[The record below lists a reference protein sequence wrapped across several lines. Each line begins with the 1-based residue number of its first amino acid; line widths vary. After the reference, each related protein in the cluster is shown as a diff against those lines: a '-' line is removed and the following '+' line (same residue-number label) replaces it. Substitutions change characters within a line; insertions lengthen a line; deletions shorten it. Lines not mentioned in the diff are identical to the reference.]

1 MDCIQPQLTAPPW
14 PLVGDLGHFQDSH
27 SKEHDQDLSISSKES
42 TSSYASVSATQP
54 STLATSA
61 CSAIKLEEELTL
73 KDISN
78 YISLGCLWFA
88 NVFEGYDSPRAL
100 DSERNWIEVLYPSL
114 TEELQSA
121 LGVDATKLLHAGW
134 IRMFLYRPQVSSTS
148 NGSIFRIFLLP
159 HDVGRRFID
168 RRSKAL
174 KAALQELLKRIDVSP
189 ETWSGCYV
197 QGKEQIFDQWASAEE
212 FSLFYLFNKLP
223 SPDPSPENIRNRYTR
238 RAVRELLDSVFS
250 VASYASEPLRGLKTR
265 LYPYQ
270 ARSAALMIQREAS
283 PQLQLDPRLE
293 ARRSPDSQEF
303 YYGARDGSFV
313 QKPRYYESNRGGI
326 LSETMGLGK
335 TVICLA
341 VILAT
346 RFHLPQ
352 IPPEYQEPPPVR
364 KNIGTLLSMA
374 AATITRNAIPW
385 QAYFKRYEEETG
397 YCMERCKAE
406 LKKAVPRYF
415 IPIELSRSSRT
426 AIRGPPQKLI
436 MCSGTIVVVP
446 RNLLHQWQS
455 EIKKHTEEGSLNVL
469 VMDSKMMLPPATR
482 LAKYD
487 IILFSRNRFEQEIVD
502 GADKHGRRPSRGP
515 ANQCNCPYIGATRV
529 RDCSCLEEDE
539 VYHSPLRDLHWL
551 RIIIDEGHNFSSSN
565 ANAVL
570 VAKQLRAERRWV
582 VSGTPAKD
590 LVGVEVDL
598 STADDT
604 EGIDPGVMREL
615 AVEQRKL
622 FNPREDTTG
631 AVKSLGALATH
642 FLKVRPWC
650 DSTAEGK
657 SDWEDYFYRHEHH
670 YRRTYS
676 GFSACLK
683 QTLEGMVVK
692 TRPEDVERDIVL
704 PLMVHR
710 VVYLEPSFYDKMTA
724 NLFIQVLRAN
734 AITSERTDADYLF
747 HKNNLK
753 ARHDLI
759 KNLRQSNFTWS
770 GFSWQDVCNTIKT
783 SLSYLQKED
792 KNCSKRDYD
801 MLAQSTQLVA
811 RVLDSPGWMALS
823 KTHEVGLFV
832 EEWPEDLTKSW
843 ALGATERPL
852 MIGVTQL
859 LIGQAHVDGQISAA
873 DPAEGLKLVGERARA
888 QIEQLEDE
896 GTKKKEDSQL
906 AQETLA
912 KTGVPSS
919 CVAGEPVAGKR
930 FSLSTGVKS
939 SPKKSKKAPTTVK
952 NEENTVVA
960 TTEATGIDTPVSPTR
975 AKKRKLTLTDQLKE
989 LPEESPLR
997 RVCVVGTTS
1006 SKLSYVIEKV
1016 MKHQEEEKIL
1026 IFYDGDN
1033 TAYYIAQCLELLHVE
1048 HRIYARTLDNATR
1061 SKYVVAFNE
1070 DPTIR
1075 VLLIDVACGA
1085 LGLNLNVAS
1094 VVLII
1099 NPINRPSIEA
1109 QAIKR
1114 AHRIG
1119 QTKEVLVETIV
1130 LKGTI
1135 EEAIFERAKKMSRD
1149 EHLEAKTL
1157 EDDDKITNIIQ
1168 NAKVIPADQEESRG
1182 YAQMARLQTP
1192 QQVFGRSGRA
1202 KFRAIGPEGDNSAA
1216 KPPKRQRK
1224 SIRGKVKEDAFV
1236 GLPEISHGQMEVDMP
1251 QGNAVLSSSL
1261 FGGP

>member
-1 MDCIQPQLTAPPW
+1 
-14 PLVGDLGHFQDSH
+14 
-27 SKEHDQDLSISSKES
+27 
-42 TSSYASVSATQP
+42 
-54 STLATSA
+54 
-61 CSAIKLEEELTL
+61 
-73 KDISN
+73 
-78 YISLGCLWFA
+78 
-88 NVFEGYDSPRAL
+88 
-100 DSERNWIEVLYPSL
+100 
-114 TEELQSA
+114 
-121 LGVDATKLLHAGW
+121 
-134 IRMFLYRPQVSSTS
+134 
-148 NGSIFRIFLLP
+148 
-159 HDVGRRFID
+159 
-168 RRSKAL
+168 
-174 KAALQELLKRIDVSP
+174 
-189 ETWSGCYV
+189 
-197 QGKEQIFDQWASAEE
+197 
-212 FSLFYLFNKLP
+212 
-223 SPDPSPENIRNRYTR
+223 
-238 RAVRELLDSVFS
+238 
-250 VASYASEPLRGLKTR
+250 
-265 LYPYQ
+265 
-270 ARSAALMIQREAS
+270 
-283 PQLQLDPRLE
+283 
-293 ARRSPDSQEF
+293 
-303 YYGARDGSFV
+303 
-313 QKPRYYESNRGGI
+313 
-326 LSETMGLGK
+326 
-335 TVICLA
+335 
-341 VILAT
+341 
-346 RFHLPQ
+346 
-352 IPPEYQEPPPVR
+352 
-364 KNIGTLLSMA
+364 MA
-374 AATITRNAIPW
+374 
-385 QAYFKRYEEETG
+385 
-397 YCMERCKAE
+397 
-406 LKKAVPRYF
+406 
-415 IPIELSRSSRT
+415 
-426 AIRGPPQKLI
+426 
-436 MCSGTIVVVP
+436 
-446 RNLLHQWQS
+446 
-455 EIKKHTEEGSLNVL
+455 EGSLNVL
-469 VMDSKMMLPPATR
+469 VMDSKAELPRATE

-487 IILFSRNRFEQEIVD
+487 IVLFSRNRFEQEILD

-515 ANQCNCPYIGATRV
+515 ANRCQCPYIGATRM
-529 RDCSCLEEDE
+529 RDCSCSQEDDL
-539 VYHSPLRDLHWL
+539 YHSPLRDLHWL

-570 VAKQLRAERRWV
+570 VAKQLQAERRWV

-598 STADDT
+598 STAGDT
-604 EGIDPGVMREL
+604 EGIDPGLMREL

-622 FNPREDTTG
+622 FSAREDTTG
-631 AVKSLGALATH
+631 AVKNLGALATH

-683 QTLEGMVVK
+683 QTLEGMIVK
-692 TRPEDVERDIVL
+692 TRPEDVERDIAL
-704 PLMVHR
+704 PPMVHR

-724 NLFIQVLRAN
+724 NLFIQVLRSN
-734 AITSERTDADYLF
+734 AITSERADVDYLF
-747 HKNNLK
+747 NKSNQK

-759 KNLRQSNFTWS
+759 KNLRQSNFTWT
-770 GFSWQDVCNTIKT
+770 GFSWQDVCSTIKT

-792 KNCSKRDYD
+792 RNCSKKDYD

-832 EEWPEDLTKSW
+832 EEWPVDLAESW
-843 ALGATERPL
+843 ALGGTEKPL

-859 LIGQAHVDGQISAA
+859 LQGQAHVNGQISAA
-873 DPAEGLKLVGERARA
+873 DPAEGLKLVGEQARA

-896 GTKKKEDSQL
+896 EGAKKRKESQP

-930 FSLSTGVKS
+930 FSISAGARS
-939 SPKKSKKAPTTVK
+939 SPKKSKKIPATVK
-952 NEENTVVA
+952 NQESTAATV
-960 TTEATGIDTPVSPTR
+960 TEVKDIDTPISPTR
-975 AKKRKLTLTDQLKE
+975 PKKRKLTLTDQLKE

-997 RVCVVGTTS
+997 KVCVVGTTS
-1006 SKLSYVIEKV
+1006 SKLSYVVEKV

-1033 TAYYIAQCLELLHVE
+1033 AAYYIAQCLELLHVE

-1119 QTKEVLVETIV
+1119 QTREVLVETIV

-1168 NAKVIPADQEESRG
+1168 NAKIIPVGQEEALG

-1192 QQVFGRSGRA
+1192 QQVFGRPGRA
-1202 KFRAIGPEGDNSAA
+1202 KFLAVGPEGDNSAA
-1216 KPPKRQRK
+1216 KPKKRQRK
-1224 SIRGKVKEDAFV
+1224 STKVKVKGDASV
-1236 GLPEISHGQMEVDMP
+1236 ELPGDSYEQMEVNVP
-1251 QGNAVLSSSL
+1251 QRTAVTSSSL
-1261 FGGP
+1261 FGGA